1 MSEQMDYKVARMFR
15 LENGSAVKAFVDIAV
30 NDQILI
36 RDLRIIDGK
45 KGLFVS
51 LPRSQ
56 GKDGRWYDSV
66 RILDK
71 DSRTRIANAV
81 LEEYRQGS
89 IGKP

>member
-1 MSEQMDYKVARMFR
+1 MSETINFKVARMFR
-15 LENGSAVKAFVDIAV
+15 LENGSAVKAFVDISV
-30 NDQILI
+30 NDAILI
-36 RDLRIIDGK
+36 RDLRVIDGK

-71 DSRTRIANAV
+71 DSRGQIASAV
-81 LEEYRQGS
+81 LEQYRQGGS
-89 IGKP
+89 V

>member
-1 MSEQMDYKVARMFR
+1 MSEAFNFKVARMFR
-15 LENGSAVKAFVDIAV
+15 LENGSAVKAFVDISV
-30 NDQILI
+30 NDMILI
-36 RDLRIIDGK
+36 RDLRVIDGK

-71 DSRTRIANAV
+71 DSRGQIASAV
-81 LEEYRQGS
+81 LEQFRQG
-89 IGKP
+89 GGV